1 MARPRTEWVGQE
13 CPGVYIQSYNLQFA
27 YCSKTFIQVEVGR
40 SKILGV
46 ATLEEEKVLVS
57 CEERQLVLLGRDGK
71 VEGESLLPPSNNC
84 WMTAATS
91 WGEDLVVVGGRSGGL
106 HCFSSGLD
114 NLVASWPG
122 LHGKQGVS
130 ALVAEDRS
138 SLWSA
143 GRDGKIRR
151 LGRREGGVQVF
162 VTQKL

>member
-1 MARPRTEWVGQE
+1 MRRGGWSCWGGTERWRAIHLIHPIHPTYLIHPIDQ
-13 CPGVYIQSYNLQFA
+13 
-27 YCSKTFIQVEVGR
+27 
-40 SKILGV
+40 
-46 ATLEEEKVLVS
+46 
-57 CEERQLVLLGRDGK
+57 
-71 VEGESLLPPSNNC
+71 VEGEARLPPSNNC
-84 WMTAATS
+84 WMTVATS
-91 WGEDLVVVGGRSGGL
+91 WGDDLVVVGGRSGGL
-106 HCFSSGLD
+106 HCFSSSGLD

-162 VTQKL
+162 VSRVFFQSR

>member
-1 MARPRTEWVGQE
+1 MSRCLHSIIAFE
-13 CPGVYIQSYNLQFA
+13 YFA
-27 YCSKTFIQVEVGR
+27 KKIQVEVG
-40 SKILGV
+40 SGKILGV

-91 WGEDLVVVGGRSGGL
+91 WGNDLVVVGGRSGGL

-151 LGRREGGVQVF
+151 LGRRDGGVQVSKVLIQDEYSASF
-162 VTQKL
+162 LDGLQVWQ